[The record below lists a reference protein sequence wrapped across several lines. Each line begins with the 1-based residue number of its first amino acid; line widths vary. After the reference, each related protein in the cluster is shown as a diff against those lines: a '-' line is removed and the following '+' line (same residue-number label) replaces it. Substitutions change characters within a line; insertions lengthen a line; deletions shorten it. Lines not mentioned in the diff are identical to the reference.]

1 MSFVHL
7 DGVSY
12 ITRDTTFFVTFF
24 FGYGGVGYRYYNG
37 LRALGAHL
45 GNPELIQARAAVDG
59 QAMVRQ
65 TKNKHFL
72 SPCASSSSDL
82 VVKSAIT
89 E

>member
-1 MSFVHL
+1 MGHHQLVRTSTGPFIERLVMSFVHL

-45 GNPELIQARAAVDG
+45 GNPELIHASKGGSGWSGNG
-59 QAMVRQ
+59 Q
-65 TKNKHFL
+65 TDKK
-72 SPCASSSSDL
+72 
-82 VVKSAIT
+82 
-89 E
+89 